1 MGLFSKLLPRS
12 KVEFS
17 GSVTASERVIE
28 RTDKQVDMLRSG
40 YRENWDH
47 EIFAPDTVWFS
58 SRSKVY
64 HSSDCCAGSFLS
76 GASPYPEAEGVRRG
90 LTRCK
95 KCEWHGAAIPKP
107 CKRPAQPARPVSKAT
122 VRPARRGEFK

>member
-28 RTDKQVDMLRSG
+28 RTDKQVDMLRNG
-40 YRENWDH
+40 YKENWEH
-47 EIFAPDTVWFS
+47 EIFKPDTVWFGA
-58 SRSKVY
+58 RSKVY
-64 HSSDCCAGSFLS
+64 HCSDCCNGSFVS
-76 GASPYPEAEGVRRG
+76 GATPYPEAEAVRRG

-107 CKRPAQPARPVSKAT
+107 CKHPAQPSKPVSKAS